1 MHFVYILQ
9 SLSNGRFYIGSTNNI
24 IRRFYEHCSGNT
36 KSTRHKGPWVM
47 PYYEIYETKQ
57 EATKRERE
65 LKRKKSA
72 ISIRKLIEQ

>member
-1 MHFVYILQ
+1 
-9 SLSNGRFYIGSTNNI
+9 
-24 IRRFYEHCSGNT
+24 
-36 KSTRHKGPWVM
+36 M

-72 ISIRKLIEQ
+72 IGIRKLIEQ